1 MEKETLLERF
11 KRLEEN
17 IKELSSFREKVSFEE
32 IYADKTLE
40 WALRYGLLET
50 IQSAIDLACHLVSRD
65 NLGNPSTYAECIT
78 ILEKNGYIDTIL
90 ARRLTGMVGLRNLL
104 IHEYAT
110 IDLKELYQC
119 LFEIEDFTVFAQKI
133 APHLK

>member
-17 IKELSSFREKVSFEE
+17 IKELSLFREKVSFEE
-32 IYADKTLE
+32 ICADKTLE

-50 IQSAIDLACHLVSRD
+50 IQSVIDLACHLVSRD

-78 ILEKNGYIDTIL
+78 ILEKNGYIDITL
-90 ARRLTGMVGLRNLL
+90 ARHLTGMVGLRNLL

-119 LFEIEDFTVFAQKI
+119 LFEIEDFIVFAQKI
-133 APHLK
+133 ASHLK